1 MRRALFLFN
10 HDAAHQVAHL
20 ARIAAGMASRY
31 PHIETIIA
39 YANEGLRGRIETI
52 LGPDIPKQIVW
63 IELRLSPLMQTVTAI
78 FDHLAP
84 ASRLARLRSHAAL
97 FASCDIIVSSERTF
111 LRIKRALPDDKR
123 PLFAKIPHGAGDRAV
138 TFHKDNLEFDLLLVS
153 GQKFHEEFVRSGVAD
168 ERIRIVGYP
177 KFEGV
182 DLTARP
188 RFFDNDL
195 PTFLYNPHFDPHLSS
210 WYNMGPDLLRWF
222 AGPEGQK
229 FNCIF
234 APHVMLFRKKRHFS
248 LEHRVLRTRPDV
260 PPEVAKASNI
270 LVDTGSAQLMDMSYT
285 LGSDAYI
292 GDISSQIY
300 EFLARPRPTF
310 FLDQTGAVTSERDAP
325 PLFHQAGPVFSELEQ
340 LVASLPDYARI
351 GSDYRAMQEEL
362 FAHTFDFQDQPPS
375 QRAAAAIA
383 ALIDRTH

>member
-39 YANEGLRGRIETI
+39 YANEGLRGRIEAI
-52 LGPDIPKQIVW
+52 LAPDIPKQIVW
-63 IELRLSPLMQTVTAI
+63 VELRLSRLTRTVTAI

-84 ASRLARLRSHAAL
+84 ASRLARLRSHAEL

-111 LRIKRALPDDKR
+111 LRIKHDLAGDKL

-153 GQKFHEEFVRSGVAD
+153 GQKFQEEFVRSGVAGD
-168 ERIRIVGYP
+168 RIKIVGYP

-182 DLTARP
+182 DLTACP
-188 RFFDNDL
+188 RFFDNDR

-210 WYNMGPDLLRWF
+210 WYNIGPDLLRWF
-222 AGPEGQK
+222 AGAEGQK

-248 LEHRVLRTRPDV
+248 LEHRAFRKRPDV
-260 PPEVAKASNI
+260 PPEAINAANI
-270 LVDTGSAQLMDMSYT
+270 LIDTDSAQLMDMSYT

-310 FLDQTGAVTSERDAP
+310 FLDQKGAVTRERDTP
-325 PLFHQAGPVFSELEQ
+325 PLFHQAGPVFSKLEQ
-340 LVASLPDYARI
+340 LVASLPEYVRI
-351 GSDYRAMQEEL
+351 GDDYRERQKKL

-383 ALIDRTH
+383 GLIDSNN